1 VTAPALEL
9 DGVGISFGGLRAVDN
24 VSITVATG
32 EIRGLIGPNGAGKS
46 TLVNI
51 TAGEQRRHDGRVRLL
66 GKDVTGTR
74 ATRRIGDGLARTFQ
88 RPEIASRLTV
98 RENVELALGAA
109 RGGRKPGDLAEVE
122 SLLAGL
128 DLSMWL
134 DADGANVPYP
144 VLKIIDTVRA
154 VITRPAVLL
163 ADEPAAGLTTED
175 REKLVALLRTARDR
189 MEMTIVLI
197 EHDVPLVFEL
207 CERVSV
213 LDSGVLIADGPA
225 DEVRRRAEVIEAYLG
240 VGSDHA

>member
-1 VTAPALEL
+1 MSTAALEL
-9 DGVGISFGGLRAVDN
+9 EGVGISFGGLRAVDD
-24 VSITVATG
+24 VSISVAPG

-51 TAGEQRRHDGRVRLL
+51 TAGEQRRHDGKVRLL
-66 GKDVTGTR
+66 GRDVTGTR
-74 ATRRIGDGLARTFQ
+74 ATRRIRDGLARTFQ
-88 RPEIASRLTV
+88 RPEMATRLTI
-98 RENVELALGAA
+98 RENVELALGAT
-109 RGGRKPGDLAEVE
+109 RGGRKPGDLAEAE
-122 SLLAGL
+122 RLLAGL
-128 DLSMWL
+128 DLSGWL
-134 DADGANVPYP
+134 DIDGKHVPYP

-154 VITRPAVLL
+154 VVTRPSVLL

-175 REKLVALLRTARDR
+175 REKLVDLLRTARDR
-189 MEMTIVLI
+189 MDMTIVLI

>member
-1 VTAPALEL
+1 MSAALEL
-9 DGVGISFGGLRAVDN
+9 EKVGISFGGLRAVDN
-24 VSITVATG
+24 VSLTVAPG

-66 GKDVTGTR
+66 GQDVTGVR
-74 ATRRIGDGLARTFQ
+74 ATKRISDGLARTFQ
-88 RPEIASRLTV
+88 RPEIATRLTI
-98 RENVELALGAA
+98 RENVELAVGS
-109 RGGRKPGDLAEVE
+109 GRGDLAEAE
-122 SLLAGL
+122 KMLADL
-128 DLSMWL
+128 DLSGWL
-134 DADGANVPYP
+134 DIDGKHVPYP

-154 VITRPAVLL
+154 VVARPAVLL

-175 REKLVALLRTARDR
+175 REKLVDLLRTARDR

-240 VGSDHA
+240 VGSENA

>member
-1 VTAPALEL
+1 VTSATAALEL
-9 DGVGISFGGLRAVDN
+9 EGIGVSFGGLRALNDI
-24 VSITVATG
+24 SIAIAPG

-51 TAGEQRRHDGRVRLL
+51 TAGEQRRHDGRVRLR
-66 GKDVTGTR
+66 GADVTGVR
-74 ATRRIGDGLARTFQ
+74 ASRRVRDGLARTFQ
-88 RPEIASRLTV
+88 HPQIAHRLTI

-109 RGGRKPGDLAEVE
+109 RGGHGDIAEAE

-128 DLSMWL
+128 ELSMWL

-144 VLKIIDTVRA
+144 ILKIIDTVRA
-154 VITRPAVLL
+154 VVTRPAVLL

-175 REKLVALLRTARDR
+175 REKLVDLLRTARDR

-213 LDSGVLIADGPA
+213 LDSGVLIADGEA

-240 VGSDHA
+240 VGADDA

>member
-1 VTAPALEL
+1 MTAPALEL
-9 DGVGISFGGLRAVDN
+9 EGVGISFGGLRAVDN

-51 TAGEQRRHDGRVRLL
+51 TAGEQRRHDGRVKLL

-134 DADGANVPYP
+134 EADGANVPYP

>member
-1 VTAPALEL
+1 MSAALEL
-9 DGVGISFGGLRAVDN
+9 EGVGISFGGLRAVDN
-24 VSITVATG
+24 VSLSVAPG

-66 GKDVTGTR
+66 GQDVTGVR
-74 ATRRIGDGLARTFQ
+74 ATRRISDGLARTFQ
-88 RPEIASRLTV
+88 RPEIATRLTIRV
-98 RENVELALGAA
+98 NVELAA
-109 RGGRKPGDLAEVE
+109 RGNLAEAE
-122 SLLAGL
+122 KMLADL
-128 DLSMWL
+128 DLSGWL
-134 DADGANVPYP
+134 DIDGKHVPYP

-154 VITRPAVLL
+154 VVARPAVLL

-175 REKLVALLRTARDR
+175 REKLVDLLRTARDR

-240 VGSDHA
+240 VGTDA